1 MFFKQRI
8 IPDSFPIYFILERIN
23 FGKGDRRICV
33 AEMRSWHFDC
43 GRLDHKSRAHEFL
56 LIDYKELMRRF
67 DEDTMIFKALSI
79 NTLELFSIKFSVET
93 LKLYE
98 ES

>member
-1 MFFKQRI
+1 M
-8 IPDSFPIYFILERIN
+8 
-23 FGKGDRRICV
+23 V
-33 AEMRSWHFDC
+33 
-43 GRLDHKSRAHEFL
+43 DHKSRAHEFL